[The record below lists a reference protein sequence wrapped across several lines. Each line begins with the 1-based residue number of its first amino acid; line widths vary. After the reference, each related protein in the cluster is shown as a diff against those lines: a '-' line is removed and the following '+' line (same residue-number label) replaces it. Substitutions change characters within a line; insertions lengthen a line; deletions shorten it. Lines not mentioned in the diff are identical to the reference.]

1 MCGTLVQNFF
11 DWAHW
16 ETITHSM
23 LCILTLYIL
32 YMLISNKN
40 NRTFS
45 NILLFTI
52 IIALETLIHQNSNL
66 HSKCNCG
73 KNKNS
78 CGCNK

>member
-1 MCGTLVQNFF
+1 MFETLVHNFF
-11 DWAHW
+11 IWPQW
-16 ETITHSM
+16 EMITHLT
-23 LCILTLYIL
+23 LCILTFYIL

-52 IIALETLIHQNSNL
+52 IIGLETLIHQNSNL
-66 HSKCNCG
+66 HSKCNCN

-78 CGCNK
+78 CECNK